1 MDEYKG
7 IYYGDDSE
15 KKFFEG
21 GAHFKYSKLYKR
33 LEQIA
38 LERKEKEKEKEKDL
52 YIHKKKN
59 LINLLNNNNIHNFDN
74 STKEKKSRNIQSCF
88 NNNLTNS
95 SMTNNT
101 KNKTFNNIVFFKYN
115 QKKANNNNN
124 DSLMNNKTNYYQTY
138 IIVKNKGKD
147 NLNQKPKIIDIKKKK
162 KMNISRNKISSVIFK
177 ARPNTILKDGM
188 KNILLFGKNNL
199 IFKSMEQ
206 ETKNKKVPIENLN
219 KRSFPNLNNMINMNK
234 FKKVKTNASFL
245 EFNKIRVKTERNKNV
260 GIAEKWNKSQN
271 NFNLIKIRL
280 KSISS
285 KNDGN
290 KIKKKNYI
298 VNDNKKIKETSKSKL
313 TNYIYKN
320 IMEQFN
326 LKTGKEGEEKKES
339 IIKKSNKNLNVSNP
353 NKIIVFHTNRNKS
366 NINLNS
372 QIKKIMYKPNISQKI
387 DKKIINNL
395 NKISFNGKTKK
406 INVCFN
412 EINNSY
418 DMKIK
423 KNLKSRNN
431 LIMNTSRSISKEKFK
446 TSIKMKIGKMP
457 NMKLNN
463 KIIQH
468 KNKISKFTPI
478 NNKKINK
485 NPSTGNKNNLNENIK
500 KVNYEFVL
508 NSFPIDK
515 KKILNNIN
523 ANNNLSKMNNKPL
536 SINIINNTCIYIKP
550 KQLKYGIKK
559 QSRNERTQSD
569 MMPINYTQRTI
580 IRKKK
585 PILKF
590 AK

>member
-234 FKKVKTNASFL
+234 FKKVQTNASFL

-326 LKTGKEGEEKKES
+326 LKTGKEGEEKS
-339 IIKKSNKNLNVSNP
+339 MKKTVKVEGMMCPHCEASVKKALEAIDGIDEAVVSHE
-353 NKIIVFHTNRNKS
+353 KGTA
-366 NINLNS
+366 
-372 QIKKIMYKPNISQKI
+372 
-387 DKKIINNL
+387 
-395 NKISFNGKTKK
+395 
-406 INVCFN
+406 
-412 EINNSY
+412 EI
-418 DMKIK
+418 
-423 KNLKSRNN
+423 
-431 LIMNTSRSISKEKFK
+431 T
-446 TSIKMKIGKMP
+446 
-457 NMKLNN
+457 
-463 KIIQH
+463 
-468 KNKISKFTPI
+468 
-478 NNKKINK
+478 
-485 NPSTGNKNNLNENIK
+485 
-500 KVNYEFVL
+500 
-508 NSFPIDK
+508 
-515 KKILNNIN
+515 
-523 ANNNLSKMNNKPL
+523 LSKDVEADVIQKA
-536 SINIINNTCIYIKP
+536 IEDRDYKFC
-550 KQLKYGIKK
+550 GI
-559 QSRNERTQSD
+559 E
-569 MMPINYTQRTI
+569 
-580 IRKKK
+580 
-585 PILKF
+585 
-590 AK
+590 